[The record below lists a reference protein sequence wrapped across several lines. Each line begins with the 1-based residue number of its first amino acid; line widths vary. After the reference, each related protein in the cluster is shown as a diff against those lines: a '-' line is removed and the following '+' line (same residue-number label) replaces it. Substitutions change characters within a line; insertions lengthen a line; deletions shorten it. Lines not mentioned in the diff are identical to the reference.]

1 MRACCNGADFIIS
14 EDDCNI
20 YCKVVG
26 QTQEQ
31 LRDCLGRM
39 AGTQG
44 NVAGVICSSD
54 AATRS
59 GKGLFGWTIG
69 IGILVVIFMGGSL

>member
-1 MRACCNGADFIIS
+1 MRACCNGADFIIP

-39 AGTQG
+39 TGAQG

-54 AATRS
+54 STAHR
-59 GKGLFGWTIG
+59 KGLFGWTIG
-69 IGILVVIFMGGSL
+69 IGILVVIFTGGSS